1 MVVEMPTISP
11 MRPLSRIVPVLCLL
25 AAALLCGRLHAQ
37 TTTTTSSGPVAVY
50 RLSFEETG
58 DSVNYRPYQNGY
70 YIAPINGG
78 SGSLI
83 LTLITGNQRQ
93 YFAYEAFGELF
104 VAVDGKEKK
113 MVLSA
118 TAANDVSTTVFYAIG
133 KTEKEIEV
141 ESRNAVSKVKVAEK
155 MTGYAVSADSEKDLP
170 FAGAGT
176 SVGVA
181 GVSILTAKLDETLTN
196 VAIRDNVSV
205 ATEVD
210 EIIDILEASGYVDG
224 NPTTTGNGNQTQ
236 QTGN

>member
-1 MVVEMPTISP
+1 MVVEMPTIPP
-11 MRPLSRIVPVLCLL
+11 MRFLSRIVPALCLL
-25 AAALLCGRLHAQ
+25 GVSLLCGRLHAQ
-37 TTTTTSSGPVAVY
+37 TATTTSTGPVAVY

-58 DSVNYRPYQNGY
+58 DSVNYRPYQNGF

-133 KTEKEIEV
+133 KTEKELEV

-170 FAGAGT
+170 FIGAGT

-181 GVSILTAKLDETLTN
+181 GVSILTAKLDHTLTN
-196 VAIRDNVSV
+196 VAIRDNASV

-210 EIIDILEASGYVDG
+210 EIIADLTASGYTDG
-224 NPTTTGNGNQTQ
+224 RQTTTGNGIQTP
-236 QTGN
+236 TN

>member
-1 MVVEMPTISP
+1 MEVEMPTISP
-11 MRPLSRIVPVLCLL
+11 MRSLSRIVPALCLL
-25 AAALLCGRLHAQ
+25 GLSLLCGGLHAQ
-37 TTTTTSSGPVAVY
+37 TTTTSSGPVAVY

-78 SGSLI
+78 SGSLV

-133 KTEKEIEV
+133 KTEKQIEV
-141 ESRNAVSKVKVAEK
+141 ESRNAQSKVKVAEK
-155 MTGYAVSADSEKDLP
+155 MVGYAVSADSEKDLP

-196 VAIRDNVSV
+196 VAIRDNASVS
-205 ATEVD
+205 TEVD
-210 EIIDILEASGYVDG
+210 EIIAILTASGYVDG
-224 NPTTTGNGNQTQ
+224 RPTTTGNGAQN
-236 QTGN
+236 

>member
-1 MVVEMPTISP
+1 MEVEMPTIP
-11 MRPLSRIVPVLCLL
+11 LMRSFSRIVPSLCLL
-25 AAALLCGRLHAQ
+25 GVVLLCGSLHAQ
-37 TTTTTSSGPVAVY
+37 TTGTSSCPVAVY

-155 MTGYAVSADSEKDLP
+155 MSGFAVSADSEKDLP

-210 EIIDILEASGYVDG
+210 EILDILEASGYVDG
-224 NPTTTGNGNQTQ
+224 RPTTNGNQNQ
-236 QTGN
+236 PTGN

>member
-1 MVVEMPTISP
+1 MVVELPTILL
-11 MRPLSRIVPVLCLL
+11 MRSLSRIVPVLLL
-25 AAALLCGRLHAQ
+25 LGISVFRGSIEAQ
-37 TTTTTSSGPVAVY
+37 TATATASGPVAVY
-50 RLSFEETG
+50 RLAFEETG

-93 YFAYEAFGELF
+93 YFSYEAFGELF

-118 TAANDVSTTVFYAIG
+118 TAANNVSTTVFYAIG

-141 ESRNAVSKVKVAEK
+141 ESRNATSKVKVAEK

-210 EIIDILEASGYVDG
+210 EIIDILEAAGYVDG

-236 QTGN
+236 TGN

>member
-1 MVVEMPTISP
+1 MVVEMPTILL
-11 MRPLSRIVPVLCLL
+11 MRSLPRIAPVICLL
-25 AAALLCGRLHAQ
+25 ALVVFGGRLNAQ
-37 TTTTTSSGPVAVY
+37 TATATVSGPVAVY
-50 RLSFEETG
+50 RLTFEETG

-83 LTLITGNQRQ
+83 LTLITGNVRQ
-93 YFAYEAFGELF
+93 YFSYETFGELF

-141 ESRNAVSKVKVAEK
+141 ESRNSTSKVKVAEK

-181 GVSILTAKLDETLTN
+181 GVSILTAKLDSTLTN
-196 VAIRDNVSV
+196 VAIRDNASV
-205 ATEVD
+205 GTEVD
-210 EIIDILEASGYVDG
+210 EIIAILTAAGYVNG
-224 NPTTTGNGNQTQ
+224 IPQNTANGQNGN
-236 QTGN
+236 

>member
-1 MVVEMPTISP
+1 
-11 MRPLSRIVPVLCLL
+11 MRFLSRIVPVLCLFGL
-25 AAALLCGRLHAQ
+25 SLFCGGLHAQ
-37 TTTTTSSGPVAVY
+37 TTATSSGPVAVY

-58 DSVNYRPYQNGY
+58 DSVNYRPYQNGFY
-70 YIAPINGG
+70 VAPINGG

-83 LTLITGNQRQ
+83 LTLISGNLKQ

-133 KTEKEIEV
+133 KTEKQIEV
-141 ESRNAVSKVKVAEK
+141 ESRNAESKVKVAEK
-155 MTGYAVSADSEKDLP
+155 MTGFAVSADSEKDLP

-181 GVSILTAKLDETLTN
+181 GVSILTAKLDESLTN
-196 VAIRDNVSV
+196 AAIRDNVSV

-210 EIIDILEASGYVDG
+210 EIVEMLETSGYVNG
-224 NPTTTGNGNQTQ
+224 RPTTTGNGNQT
-236 QTGN
+236 TGN